1 MAEPISQK
9 VDIQEAAQIL
19 GCTPL
24 YLRVALQN
32 GKFSEFGNSIKTSSE
47 YTYYIN
53 RNRLMAWV
61 NARDLIHEGGETEQ

>member
-1 MAEPISQK
+1 MAETTSQK

-24 YLRVALQN
+24 YLRVALQK
-32 GKFSEFGNSIKTSSE
+32 GLFSEFGNSVKTSSE

-61 NARDLIHEGGETEQ
+61 NARDLICGGDEREQ